1 MLVDLSLFICLSQV
15 FHLPI
20 SGHDSGAGDAA
31 AGPAG
36 QDVSL
41 PGSQWL
47 GDERR
52 STAQLC

>member
-20 SGHDSGAGDAA
+20 SGHDSGAGDAT

-47 GDERR
+47 GDE
-52 STAQLC
+52 